1 MSAAI
6 LYLILQ
12 LFCTVAA
19 KETHLTTKGKF
30 AFVWQLFL

>member
-12 LFCTVAA
+12 FFCIVAA

-30 AFVWQLFL
+30 TYVWQLFL